1 LPEPASILVV
11 EDDLGIRGAMV
22 ECLSLEGYSVA
33 EASNGAEG
41 LEYLRKAPAPKVIV
55 LDLVMPVM
63 NGTEF
68 LERVRREPALS
79 SIPVVLM
86 TAAAMG
92 ASSAAWM
99 PAADLRLPKPFE
111 LSALLALVARFCGP
125 AHIRTP

>member
-1 LPEPASILVV
+1 LPEPASILLV
-11 EDDLGIRGAMV
+11 EDDPGIRDAMV

-33 EASNGAEG
+33 QAANGAEG
-41 LEYLRKAPAPKVIV
+41 LEYLHQAPAPKVIV

-86 TAAAMG
+86 TAAAVG
-92 ASSAAWM
+92 AASAVRM
-99 PAADLRLPKPFE
+99 PAADVRLPKPFE
-111 LSALLALVARFCGP
+111 LSALLSTVARFCGP
-125 AHIRTP
+125 AHLPTT